1 MKCQKCQ
8 KEVFLPFQCP
18 YCRGYFCSEHRLP
31 ENHECPRIDS
41 ARTPK
46 EEIRP
51 IIVQK
56 QEPYEYTVSY
66 GTAETKRK
74 KVYFSNKELK
84 HLTIA
89 ALLVFGIGLSL
100 GLFSDTS
107 YIMLIAFAT
116 ILTASFLLHEIA
128 HKIVAQREGLWAEFR
143 LTLIGAVLTLI
154 SIITPLF
161 KIISPGAVMIA
172 GLADMK
178 RAGKISIAGPAT
190 NMTLSTVFLALAFI
204 FPNIGILALAAFFN
218 AWMAL
223 FNLIPFGILDG
234 FKIFMWD
241 KKSWILAFSISLIL
255 LIFSYQQ
262 LNGPLF

>member
-1 MKCQKCQ
+1 
-8 KEVFLPFQCP
+8 
-18 YCRGYFCSEHRLP
+18 
-31 ENHECPRIDS
+31 
-41 ARTPK
+41 
-46 EEIRP
+46 
-51 IIVQK
+51 
-56 QEPYEYTVSY
+56 
-66 GTAETKRK
+66 
-74 KVYFSNKELK
+74 
-84 HLTIA
+84 
-89 ALLVFGIGLSL
+89 
-100 GLFSDTS
+100 
-107 YIMLIAFAT
+107 IAFAM

-190 NMTLSTVFLALAFI
+190 NMALSTVFLALAFI

-218 AWMAL
+218 SWMAL

-234 FKIFMWD
+234 FKVFMWD

-262 LNGPLF
+262 LNVPLF

>member
-1 MKCQKCQ
+1 M
-8 KEVFLPFQCP
+8 E
-18 YCRGYFCSEHRLP
+18 YA
-31 ENHECPRIDS
+31 RIS
-41 ARTPK
+41 K
-46 EEIRP
+46 EETRP

-66 GTAETKRK
+66 VPVETRK
-74 KVYFSNKELK
+74 KIYFSNKELT

-89 ALLVFGIGLSL
+89 ALLVIGIGLSL

-107 YIMLIAFAT
+107 YMMLIAFAT

-143 LTLIGAVLTLI
+143 LTLIGAALTLI

-190 NMTLSTVFLALAFI
+190 NMALSTVFLALAFI

-223 FNLIPFGILDG
+223 FNLIPLGILDG
-234 FKIFMWD
+234 FKIFTWD

-262 LNGPLF
+262 LNVPLF